1 MAKRSPVARARKN
14 MPVRM
19 RSLFGD
25 APVLSEDDKRSHED
39 MLAMFAQH
47 VEPDD
52 LIGWINAWDI
62 VSHTLESSLLR
73 RLKIQA
79 LQRRVE
85 GADIEGSD
93 WNDPLRE
100 AWLAFDRAAKG
111 LDPNDSSQDPAPA

>member
-1 MAKRSPVARARKN
+1 MAKRLPVARARKT

-19 RSLFGD
+19 GSPFGA
-25 APVLSEDDKRSHED
+25 APVLSEDNKPSHED

-47 VEPDD
+47 IEPDD

-79 LQRRVE
+79 LQRRIE
-85 GADIEGSD
+85 GSDIEGSD
-93 WNDPLRE
+93 RNDPLRE
-100 AWLAFDRAAKG
+100 AWLAYDRVAKG
-111 LDPNDSSQDPAPA
+111 LDPNDSSQ